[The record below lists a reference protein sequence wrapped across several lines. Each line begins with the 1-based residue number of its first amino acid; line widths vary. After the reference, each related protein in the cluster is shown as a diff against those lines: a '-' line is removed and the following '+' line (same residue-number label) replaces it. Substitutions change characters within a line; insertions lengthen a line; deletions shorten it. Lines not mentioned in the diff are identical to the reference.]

1 MIQDSK
7 ELYDFITGIND
18 RVIEKF
24 KTINKSVRRAKLW
37 HGVVEEDAEVQDFR
51 VTRASQGADRRSR
64 TSVWSRFRD

>member
-37 HGVVEEDAEVQDFR
+37 HGVVEEDAEVQDFE
-51 VTRASQGADRRSR
+51 
-64 TSVWSRFRD
+64 